1 MQRTRLFSHHQAA
14 RFYDMLGARLD
25 TQSFYEDAPLRELVA
40 RLKMQDCRAVLEFGC
55 GTGRLAAE
63 LFESFLSP
71 EATYLGLDVSGAM
84 VALAT
89 TRLERWSARA
99 VVQQCDGEPHIEA
112 AHGSFDRFICTYVL
126 DLLSEN
132 DIRAIIG
139 EARRILVPDGLVG
152 LASLTSGPTPASR
165 LLSTTWRTLHTISP
179 WLVGGCRPIVI
190 ERFLPRSEWAIE
202 YVHVVTRFGVP
213 TEIVVAKPVRLPR
226 SSSASQ

>member
-1 MQRTRLFSHHQAA
+1 MQRTRLLSHHQAA
-14 RFYDMLGARLD
+14 RFYDMLGAGLD
-25 TQSFYEDAPLRELVA
+25 TQSFYEDAPLRVLVT

-63 LFESFLSP
+63 LFESLLSP

-112 AHGSFDRFICTYVL
+112 AHGTFDRFICTYVL

-132 DIRAIIG
+132 DIRAILG
-139 EARRILVPDGLVG
+139 EAHRVLAPDGLLG
-152 LASLTSGPTPASR
+152 LASLTNGPTPASR
-165 LLSTTWRTLHTISP
+165 LISTTWRGLQTISP

-190 ERFLPRSEWAIE
+190 ERFLPSSEWMIE
-202 YVHVVTRFGVP
+202 YAHVVTRFGVP
-213 TEIVVAKPVRLPR
+213 TEIIVAKPLPLPR